1 MSPLNTPLTVLKP
14 LAALAVLLPVLSACT
29 SVPSGSAQALEPT
42 WVAQARDAA
51 LSVPPKLVGRLTSVI
66 SQSGP
71 AEAIRVCQEEAP
83 KMAQAASEKTGW
95 QIRRVSLKNRNPKA
109 VPDAWEQD
117 TLALFDRQQAQG
129 TDPAELERWTVST
142 ENGTTV
148 RRYMK
153 ALPTASLCIQCH
165 GSADKLGPGVAERL
179 GALYPQDKATGYT
192 VGQIRGAMTLKQVV
206 KP

>member
-14 LAALAVLLPVLSACT
+14 LAALAVWLPVLSACT
-29 SVPSGSAQALEPT
+29 SAPPEAVEPP

-51 LSVPPKLVGRLTSVI
+51 MSVPPKLVGRLTAVI
-66 SQSGP
+66 NQSGP
-71 AEAIRVCQEEAP
+71 AEAIRVCKEEAP
-83 KMAQAASEKTGW
+83 KMAQAASAQTGW
-95 QIRRVSLKNRNPKA
+95 QIRRVSLKNRNPKG

-117 TLALFDRQQAQG
+117 TLALFDRQQAKG
-129 TDPAELERWTVST
+129 TDPADLERWTVST

-165 GSADKLGPGVAERL
+165 GSADKLGAGVAERL

-206 KP
+206 TP